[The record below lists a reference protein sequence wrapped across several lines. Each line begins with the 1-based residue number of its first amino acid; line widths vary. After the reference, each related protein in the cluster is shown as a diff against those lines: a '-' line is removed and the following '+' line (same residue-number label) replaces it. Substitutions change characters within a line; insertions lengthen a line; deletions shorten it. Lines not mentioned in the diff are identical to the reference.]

1 MENVPRETIN
11 TMSGKK
17 EQNLTVKD
25 HLVSGEKFTLE
36 YDKSLDLYATKPE
49 PKLEQLYKYYESTSY
64 ISHTDDRKTFIEN
77 CYHLVKNYALKGK
90 IKLITKEN
98 DGTGKLLDIGA
109 GTGDFLVSAKNK
121 GWEVL
126 GVEPNAS
133 ARQLALSK
141 GVELSEKLTEITAEK
156 FDVITLW
163 HVLEHLPNLE
173 ENINFICSK
182 LKKEGVLVIAVPN
195 YNSYDAKHYKE
206 YWAAYDVPRHL
217 WHFSKN
223 SISKLF
229 EEEGYKINKIKPMW
243 FDSFYVSLLSEK
255 YKTGK
260 SNFLS
265 AFWHGFLSNFKGLF
279 SKEYSSHVY
288 ILKRK

>member
-1 MENVPRETIN
+1 MPVKN
-11 TMSGKK
+11 

-25 HLVSGEKFTLE
+25 YLVSGEKFTLE
-36 YDKSLDLYATKPE
+36 YDRSLDLYATKPQ
-49 PKLEQLYKYYESTSY
+49 PKAELLHKYYESTSY
-64 ISHTDDRKTFIEN
+64 ISHTDTKKNFIEN
-77 CYHLVKNYALKGK
+77 CYHLVKNYALKK
-90 IKLITKEN
+90 KVHLLTKEN
-98 DGTGKLLDIGA
+98 NGIGDLLDIGA

-121 GWEVL
+121 GWQVQ
-126 GVEPNAS
+126 GVEPNSS

-141 GVELSEKLTEITAEK
+141 GVELSEKLIEVTTEK
-156 FDVITLW
+156 FDAITLW

-173 ENINFICSK
+173 EDINIICSK

-195 YNSYDAKHYKE
+195 HNSYDAKLYKE

-229 EEEGYKINKIKPMW
+229 EKEGFEIKKIKPMW

-260 SNFLS
+260 QNYLK
-265 AFWHGFLSNFKGLF
+265 AFWNGFLSNFKGLF
-279 SKEYSSHVY
+279 SKEYSSHIY
-288 ILKRK
+288 ILKRS

>member
-1 MENVPRETIN
+1 MPVKN
-11 TMSGKK
+11 

-25 HLVSGEKFTLE
+25 YLVSGENFTLE
-36 YDKSLDLYATKPE
+36 YDRSLDLYATKPQ
-49 PKLEQLYKYYESTSY
+49 PKAELLHKYYESTSY
-64 ISHTDDRKTFIEN
+64 ISHTDTKKDFIEN
-77 CYHLVKNYALKGK
+77 CYHLVKNYALKK
-90 IKLITKEN
+90 KVHLLTKEN
-98 DGTGKLLDIGA
+98 NGIGDLLDIGA
-109 GTGDFLVSAKNK
+109 GTGDFLVGAKNK
-121 GWEVL
+121 GWQVQ
-126 GVEPNAS
+126 GVEPNSS

-141 GVELSEKLTEITAEK
+141 GVELSEKLTEVTTEK
-156 FDVITLW
+156 FDAITLW

-173 ENINFICSK
+173 EDINFICSK

-195 YNSYDAKHYKE
+195 HNSYDAKLYKE

-229 EEEGYKINKIKPMW
+229 EKEGFEIKKIKPMW

-260 SNFLS
+260 QNYSK
-265 AFWHGFLSNFKGLF
+265 AFWNGFLSNFKGLF
-279 SKEYSSHVY
+279 SKEYSSHIY
-288 ILKRK
+288 ILKRS